1 MANSGIY
8 EEDYESDSSAL
19 GVDSDVESNFADSP
33 ADGYFS
39 ERPHPRDTFVENSS
53 ISAAADAK
61 ARERAEERASSSVA
75 VPPSQLSSPTSPTRP
90 VEWAEPET
98 PSATQEE
105 APPDYESAISSR
117 PSTQNHQQFSQ
128 PQQARPQSYG
138 GTSVLSPT
146 SLHTNSQLGQ
156 PTEPPLSNP
165 SAPQFPFIASTS
177 PVAAQVV
184 TFGRPA
190 GAQHISDNTPQS
202 MRDAEVR
209 PVDEESG
216 LLTGL
221 KSTKKRRR
229 WCGGCCKSMSIC
241 NIILFAA
248 IVVLVVI
255 IAGAADDRSESGS
268 PDGPDGGNNDDD
280 NSPEDPVIPPKDP
293 PIMPPSTRECPYSD
307 YSEVKMYDFDRPQ
320 NFSFVE
326 LIETSTWVSNNIH
339 GKITVQPAQE
349 EQGVDIRLWV
359 NYATTSPWSVLDSDY
374 IKTDE
379 SFVLQLPIM
388 KKAENGDSRKPCL
401 WVNVRIDVRPGVV
414 LDAWELSTGNLEVQ
428 IEGGLFDREEGEEE
442 LSVLQVTGPSIFNA
456 IRGAVNVDYWSSR
469 ETEVSVISGRI
480 KGTFALLDL
489 LSLNSQS
496 GSIDVNVDPRKADE
510 HNPEPAEFLVKSNSG
525 TVHAYFPQEGQIPER
540 HYSSRVETT
549 SASIHGD
556 YILGELTSIHSI
568 SGSIQAQLLPF
579 FDRRQRSTMHTDTR
593 SGSTK
598 LRVLQPYAHPGED
611 WTNDHSV
618 HKSSSTSGSIDIL
631 YPDEWSGM
639 IDEESTSGSM
649 NLKGK
654 GVKVI
659 TDGRKT
665 PAYRHLL
672 AQKGYGS
679 GDMSVKTTSGS
690 IKVRFGEE

>member
-1 MANSGIY
+1 MANTGIY

-19 GVDSDVESNFADSP
+19 GVDSDVESHFADSP

-61 ARERAEERASSSVA
+61 ARERAEEQASSSAA
-75 VPPSQLSSPTSPTRP
+75 VPPSQLSSPTSPSRP
-90 VEWAEPET
+90 VEWVEEAT
-98 PSATQEE
+98 SSAIQEE

-117 PSTQNHQQFSQ
+117 QSSQ
-128 PQQARPQSYG
+128 PRHAHSQSYG
-138 GTSVLSPT
+138 GTGVLSPVSLQST
-146 SLHTNSQLGQ
+146 SQMGQLPEQ
-156 PTEPPLSNP
+156 PLSNP
-165 SAPQFPFIASTS
+165 PTSQFPFIASTS
-177 PVAAQVV
+177 PVAAHIV

-190 GAQHISDNTPQS
+190 SAQHTLDNAPQS
-202 MRDAEVR
+202 MRDGGVR

-241 NIILFAA
+241 NVILFAA
-248 IVVLVVI
+248 IVVLVII
-255 IAGAADDRSESGS
+255 IAGAADDRSESGRPDGSNGGNGDGDDS
-268 PDGPDGGNNDDD
+268 PD
-280 NSPEDPVIPPKDP
+280 DPIIPPKDP
-293 PIMPPSTRECPYSD
+293 AMMPPSTQECPYSES
-307 YSEVKMYDFDRPQ
+307 SEMEIYDFNRPQ

-326 LIETSTWVSNNIH
+326 FIESSLWVSNNIH

-349 EQGVDIRLWV
+349 EQGVDIRLFV
-359 NYATTSPWSVLDSDY
+359 SYATTSPWKVLDSDY

-379 SFVLQLPIM
+379 SFVLQLPVM
-388 KKAENGDSRKPCL
+388 EKAEGGNSRKPCL
-401 WVNVRIDVRPGVV
+401 WVNARIDVRPGVV
-414 LDAWELSTGNLEVQ
+414 LDAWELSTGNLEIQV
-428 IEGGLFDREEGEEE
+428 EGGLFDLKEGEEE

-469 ETEVSVISGRI
+469 ETEVSVISGNI

-496 GSIDVNVDPRKADE
+496 GNINVNVDPRKADE
-510 HNPEPAEFLVKSNSG
+510 HNPKPAEFLTKSNSG
-525 TVHAYFPQEGQIPER
+525 TVKVHFPQEGQIPER
-540 HYSSRVETT
+540 QYSSRVETT
-549 SASIHGD
+549 SASIHGEF
-556 YILGELTSIHSI
+556 ILGELTSLHST
-568 SGSIQAQLLPF
+568 SGTIQAQLLPF
-579 FDRRQRSTMHTDTR
+579 FDRKQRSTMHTNTR

-611 WTNDHSV
+611 WTNNHSV

-639 IDEESTSGSM
+639 IDEESTSGSL
-649 NLKGK
+649 NVRGK

-659 TDGRKT
+659 TDGGKS
-665 PAYRHLL
+665 PAYRHLI
-672 AQKGYGS
+672 AQKGYG
-679 GDMSVKTTSGS
+679 GGEMSIKTTSAS
-690 IKVRFGEE
+690 IRVKFGEE